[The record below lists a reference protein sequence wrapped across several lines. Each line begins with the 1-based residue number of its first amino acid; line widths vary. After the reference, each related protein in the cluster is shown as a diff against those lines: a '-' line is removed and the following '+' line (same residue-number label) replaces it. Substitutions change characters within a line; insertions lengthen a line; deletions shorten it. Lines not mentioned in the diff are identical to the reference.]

1 MSLPHAND
9 SMFATQLESPTTSDE
24 LLHAMRGFV
33 VAKSIFAAAQLGV
46 ADLLTRGPSEVNDL
60 ARKTSTHPG
69 ALYRLLRALSS
80 MEVFAEVR
88 PGTFALGR
96 LGPGLVTGGP
106 TSIRN
111 WILVNGGP
119 IFRSFDGM
127 LTSVQTG
134 RPAFANTFGLS
145 FFDYFHDNPDEG
157 AQFNAAMDDMTRRT
171 ADAVLRSYDFTSA
184 RCVADI
190 GGGTGALIAALLRE
204 HPQMQGILFDR
215 PQVIEEARKKDEM
228 IHLRD
233 RCQFASGDFFVAVPT
248 GADIY
253 LLSWILHDW
262 DDDQA
267 VALLRLCRDAIPG
280 DGRLLL
286 VEAIL
291 PSSAER
297 HFAHFGDIVMLVAL
311 GGRERTELEYSK
323 LLDAAGFRMS
333 RIISTGLPR
342 YLIEAIPT

>member
-1 MSLPHAND
+1 MPFPHAVE
-9 SMFATQLESPTTSDE
+9 SGFATQFHVPTPSDE

-33 VAKSIFAAAQLGV
+33 VAKSIFVAARLGV
-46 ADLLTRGPSEVNDL
+46 ADLLDGGPRGIDDI

-80 MEVFAEVR
+80 IEIFTEVEPR
-88 PGTFALGR
+88 TFALGR

-111 WILVNGGP
+111 WLLVNGGP

-134 RPAFANTFGLS
+134 RPAFADTFGLS
-145 FFDYFHDNPDEG
+145 FFDFFDDNPNEG
-157 AQFNAAMDDMTRRT
+157 AHFDAAMDDVTRQT
-171 ADAVLRSYDFTSA
+171 ADAVLHSYDFADA
-184 RCVADI
+184 RSVVDV
-190 GGGTGALIAALLRE
+190 GGGTGALIAALLRA
-204 HPQMQGILFDR
+204 HPQMHGVLFDR
-215 PQVIEEARKKDEM
+215 PQVVAGAREKDAM

-233 RCQFASGDFFVAVPT
+233 RCELVSGDFFVAVPT

-262 DDDQA
+262 DDEQA
-267 VALLRLCRDAIPG
+267 VALLRSCRNAIPKS
-280 DGRLLL
+280 GRLLL
-286 VEAIL
+286 VEAVL
-291 PSSAER
+291 PRSAER

-311 GGRERTELEYSK
+311 GGRERTELEYGQ
-323 LLDAAGFRMS
+323 LLGAGGFRMS
-333 RIISTGLPR
+333 RIIPTGSPR
-342 YLIEAIPT
+342 SLIEAIPT